1 MNLVSAI
8 NGDCRAET
16 IQRQCR
22 AGIDTTRVD
31 RQGLRE
37 LHISLWPL
45 PGERPAMM
53 LQRLDDV
60 LRADKAT
67 VVKHDV
73 FGSVSAAPG
82 LRGCLKTLSGEP
94 GWPVTWI
101 EGASCSGG
109 PVAGMQVL
117 AISGTRVD
125 TIFLDGSPAG
135 RVFSDG
141 WARHCLIG
149 DVGPADLS
157 SPRTAQSGQMY
168 QRLEAILSQTGM
180 VLSDLVRTWLFL
192 DDILSWYGAFNA
204 VRTEIFTQKNLFA
217 EGVPA
222 STGVGARNPAGAAL
236 SAGAWAVQPL
246 EGPMQVREV
255 LSPLQCPARRYGSC
269 FSRAVELST
278 PAHRRL
284 LISGTA
290 SIDANGGSAHI
301 GDVKGQIQH
310 TMKVVEA
317 ILASCGMGFGEVT
330 RATVYLKNGHDTPLF
345 EDWCAEHHTVLPAVV
360 TQCDIC
366 RDELLFE
373 IEVDALAA
381 RRGGEDY
388 F

>member
-1 MNLVSAI
+1 MMIVSAM
-8 NGDCRAET
+8 NGICRTET
-16 IQRQCR
+16 IQRQCQ
-22 AGIDTTRVD
+22 AGIDTTMVD

-45 PGERPAMM
+45 PGERPVMM
-53 LQRLDDV
+53 LQRLDAM
-60 LRADKAT
+60 LRAYKAT

-82 LRGCLKTLSGEP
+82 LLGCLKTLSGEP

-109 PVAGMQVL
+109 PIAGMQAL

-125 TIFLDGSPAG
+125 TIFLDGAPAG
-135 RVFSDG
+135 KVFSDG

-157 SPRTAQSGQMY
+157 KPRPDQSGQVY
-168 QRLEAILSQTGM
+168 HRIEDILRQAGM
-180 VLSDLVRTWLFL
+180 VFSDLVRTWLFL
-192 DDILSWYGAFNA
+192 DDILSWYGEFNT
-204 VRTEIFTQKNLFA
+204 VRTDIFTQKNLFA
-217 EGVPA
+217 QGVPA
-222 STGVGARNPAGAAL
+222 STGVGARNPAGAAM
-236 SAGAWAVQPL
+236 SANAWAVQPL
-246 EGPMQVREV
+246 EGPMRIREV

-278 PAHRRL
+278 PSQRRL

-290 SIDANGGSAHI
+290 SIDAEGRSTRM
-301 GDVKGQIQH
+301 GDVKGQIQF
-310 TMKVVEA
+310 TMEVVEA

-330 RATVYLKNGHDTPLF
+330 RATVYLKNGYDAPFF
-345 EDWCAEHHTVLPAVV
+345 EEWCAGHRIVLPAVV

-381 RRGGEDY
+381 RRGGEDHL
-388 F
+388 